1 MKKYLVIS
9 LFVIFHLLVGMRIA
23 SAGETF
29 QNNLLKVDLYES
41 SLGGVKMTLYTNKPY
56 NDSVRVNKKSD
67 SEYVILM
74 PETSNSLTAKPSL
87 KSVSGAVKN
96 VEVKTQQYSGQIK
109 GYTKIV
115 VTTSKPVEISPQ
127 IQVLSG
133 APQISEKEYN
143 ELIAQSAK
151 KKQLSAQKAVTKPA
165 QTVTKVT
172 VKTVAKPPV
181 YVQKPRESVKTIT
194 SETKATATKNV
205 SKKTSVEQKTVKPK
219 VLSTPKVVKESTK
232 KVEAPVAKKVET
244 SKKETAVRAPVAKV
258 PAAKVTTEEVPKQ
271 EAVTPAVISETQTS
285 TLKPEEKVGPSSV
298 ATTAVQS
305 PVAPTSTMKEV
316 SKLQV
321 YKHMIKNQIKATM
334 KKNNVYTLAGMAL
347 IPIIL
352 LLLVLRV
359 IGKSV
364 KKMKSQK
371 SSFMAN
377 LKEKPVKTTDIAG
390 KITDDMNW
398 KEKFKTYTEATK
410 ERAQEHA
417 APDNMQEN
425 PELDDLFAEEEF
437 PHIEDE
443 SGVSHEAVQDE
454 NFYGEISAE
463 SSQAEG
469 AQTDGVQDY
478 EDPSADIYREVDAYY
493 DNLSQGGETVEEH
506 LVHAD
511 TYAVETP
518 GLDQFGST
526 MGQDQNQFLSDE
538 DISLDELFGADEE
551 EIAPRSLESF
561 GYAVNP
567 LIEVSEAEPVEDAVV
582 TQKDF
587 QVEFSDDFSFE
598 TALMEE
604 DNDIVEG
611 LTEELGGESGEEIVT
626 SEFVIDYNK
635 GFYLVDF
642 EDTTALVGHIADEI
656 FVLKKFDKK
665 IEGNLQARMDER
677 KENSINYM
685 TKVGKFKAL
694 VEVTPKNMN
703 LLIEL

>member
-9 LFVIFHLLVGMRIA
+9 IFVIFNLLLGMHFA

-56 NDSVRVNKKSD
+56 GESVRVNKKSD

-87 KSVSGAVKN
+87 RSVSGAVKN

-115 VTTSKPVEISPQ
+115 VTTSKPIEISPQ
-127 IQVLSG
+127 VQVLSG

-143 ELIAQSAK
+143 ELLAQSAK
-151 KKQLSAQKAVTKPA
+151 KNTGKTATAQKTVTKPV
-165 QTVTKVT
+165 QTLAKVPA
-172 VKTVAKPPV
+172 KTVAKASAKPV

-194 SETKATATKNV
+194 SETKSATTKAV
-205 SKKTSVEQKTVKPK
+205 SKKSALEQNVAKSKVVNAPK
-219 VLSTPKVVKESTK
+219 VSTIKVVKESAK
-232 KVEAPVAKKVET
+232 KSEVPVKKVET
-244 SKKETAVRAPVAKV
+244 PKKETVTTTPVAKAPAVQTKTEEAPKAQEGVAPAVTQETQTPAPVATV
-258 PAAKVTTEEVPKQ
+258 
-271 EAVTPAVISETQTS
+271 
-285 TLKPEEKVGPSSV
+285 KPEEKVGP
-298 ATTAVQS
+298 A
-305 PVAPTSTMKEV
+305 PVAQTSTIKEP

-321 YKHMIKNQIKATM
+321 YKHMIKNQIQATL

-352 LLLVLRV
+352 LLLILRV

-364 KKMKSQK
+364 NKMKAQK

-410 ERAQEHA
+410 ERAQTSA
-417 APDNMQEN
+417 APENMQESS
-425 PELDDLFAEEEF
+425 ELDDLFGEDEF
-437 PHIEDE
+437 PHIQE
-443 SGVSHEAVQDE
+443 GNGINPEAVQEQD
-454 NFYGEISAE
+454 FYGEVPADN
-463 SSQAEG
+463 
-469 AQTDGVQDY
+469 AQPVED
-478 EDPSADIYREVDAYY
+478 DPSADIYREVDAYY
-493 DNLSQGGETVEEH
+493 DNLGTDNQAFEEH
-506 LVHAD
+506 VAPIAN
-511 TYAVETP
+511 YANEESE
-518 GLDQFGST
+518 LDQFGST
-526 MGQDQNQFLSDE
+526 ISQEQNQFLSDE

-551 EIAPRSLESF
+551 EIAPRREDNFSY
-561 GYAVNP
+561 GVNP
-567 LIEVSEAEPVEDAVV
+567 LIGALAEEPVAL
-582 TQKDF
+582 QKDF
-587 QVEFSDDFSFE
+587 QVEFSDDFSFD
-598 TALMEE
+598 TALMEDE
-604 DNDIVEG
+604 NEIVEG
-611 LTEELGGESGEEIVT
+611 LTEELINGQSGASAEEIVT
-626 SEFVIDYNK
+626 SEFVIDHNK

>member
-9 LFVIFHLLVGMRIA
+9 IFAIFHLLVGMRIV

-87 KSVSGAVKN
+87 RSVSGAVKN

-127 IQVLSG
+127 VQVLSG

-151 KKQLSAQKAVTKPA
+151 KNIGKTATKPA
-165 QTVTKVT
+165 QIAAKAP
-172 VKTVAKPPV
+172 VKTTAKPPI
-181 YVQKPRESVKTIT
+181 YVQKPRETVKTIT
-194 SETKATATKNV
+194 SEIKTATAKAV
-205 SKKTSVEQKTVKPK
+205 SKKPAVEQKTAKPK
-219 VLSTPKVVKESTK
+219 VVNAPKVVKETLKKSEAPLTK
-232 KVEAPVAKKVET
+232 KAEAP
-244 SKKETAVRAPVAKV
+244 KKETAVTTPVAKAPV
-258 PAAKVTTEEVPKQ
+258 SKTTTEETPKQ
-271 EAVTPAVISETQTS
+271 EVVTPAVTSETQTQAPAV
-285 TLKPEEKVGPSSV
+285 KPEEKVGPAPA
-298 ATTAVQS
+298 ATTAEQT
-305 PVAPTSTMKEV
+305 PVAQNSTIKET

-352 LLLVLRV
+352 LLLILRV

-364 KKMKSQK
+364 NKMKAQK
-371 SSFMAN
+371 SNFMAN

-390 KITDDMNW
+390 KITEDMNW

-410 ERAQEHA
+410 ERAQENL
-417 APDNMQEN
+417 APDNMQES
-425 PELDDLFAEEEF
+425 PELDDLFGEDEF
-437 PHIEDE
+437 PHIEE
-443 SGVSHEAVQDE
+443 SGVGPKTVQEE
-454 NFYGEISAE
+454 NLYGEIPAVSV
-463 SSQAEG
+463 QAEG
-469 AQTDGVQDY
+469 AQAEGAQYY
-478 EDPSADIYREVDAYY
+478 EDPSADIYAEVDAYY
-493 DNLSQGGETVEEH
+493 DNLSQGGET
-506 LVHAD
+506 
-511 TYAVETP
+511 YAEPVSQAEAQATSYSDETSE
-518 GLDQFGST
+518 LDQFGGAT
-526 MGQDQNQFLSDE
+526 NQEISEE

-551 EIAPRSLESF
+551 ELLAQRSEESF
-561 GYAVNP
+561 DYGINP
-567 LIEVSEAEPVEDAVV
+567 LIEEPIAI
-582 TQKDF
+582 QKDF
-587 QVEFSDDFSFE
+587 QVEFSDDFSFD
-598 TALMEE
+598 TAL
-604 DNDIVEG
+604 VEG
-611 LTEELGGESGEEIVT
+611 ENELTAEDLVEDLRDESGEEIVT

-665 IEGNLQARMDER
+665 VEGNLQARMDER

>member
-9 LFVIFHLLVGMRIA
+9 IFAIFHLLLGMRIV

-56 NDSVRVNKKSD
+56 TDTVRVNKKSD

-87 KSVSGAVKN
+87 RAASNAVKN

-115 VTTSKPVEISPQ
+115 VTTSKPVEIMPQ
-127 IQVLSG
+127 VQVLSG

-151 KKQLSAQKAVTKPA
+151 KNIGKTVTKPV
-165 QTVTKVT
+165 QTAAKAPMKSATKPL
-172 VKTVAKPPV
+172 AKPPV

-194 SETKATATKNV
+194 SETKATATKTV
-205 SKKTSVEQKTVKPK
+205 AKKPAVEQKTARPNVVNASK
-219 VLSTPKVVKESTK
+219 VSTIKAVKETPK
-232 KVEAPVAKKVET
+232 KVEAPVIKKAEAP
-244 SKKETAVRAPVAKV
+244 KKETVVTTPVAKA
-258 PAAKVTTEEVPKQ
+258 PIAKTTTEETLKQ
-271 EAVTPAVISETQTS
+271 EVVTPALTSETQTP
-285 TLKPEEKVGPSSV
+285 TLKPEEKVGPAPV
-298 ATTAVQS
+298 ATTLEQP
-305 PVAPTSTMKEV
+305 PVAPVKETN
-316 SKLQV
+316 KLQV
-321 YKHMIKNQIKATM
+321 YKHMIKNQVKATM

-352 LLLVLRV
+352 LLLILRV

-364 KKMKSQK
+364 KKMRAQK

-390 KITDDMNW
+390 KITEDMNW

-410 ERAQEHA
+410 ERAQDQA
-417 APDNMQEN
+417 ASDSMQES
-425 PELDDLFAEEEF
+425 PELDDLFGEDEF
-437 PHIEDE
+437 PHIEE
-443 SGVSHEAVQDE
+443 SGVSPGTVQEE
-454 NFYGEISAE
+454 NLYGEIPAE
-463 SSQAEG
+463 SAQTEG
-469 AQTDGVQDY
+469 AQDY
-478 EDPSADIYREVDAYY
+478 EDPSADIYKEVDAYY
-493 DNLSQGGETVEEH
+493 DNLSQGGETFEEP
-506 LVHAD
+506 VVQTAAP
-511 TYAVETP
+511 TTESS
-518 GLDQFGST
+518 GLDLFGSE
-526 MGQDQNQFLSDE
+526 MGQDQNRYISDE
-538 DISLDELFGADEE
+538 DISLDELFGAEEE
-551 EIAPRSLESF
+551 EIAPRSVESF
-561 GYAVNP
+561 GYGVNP
-567 LIEVSEAEPVEDAVV
+567 LIEVPGEELVEEPVA

-587 QVEFSDDFSFE
+587 QVEFSDDFSFD
-598 TALMEE
+598 TALMEDE
-604 DNDIVEG
+604 NQIVEG
-611 LTEELGGESGEEIVT
+611 LTEELTEEAGEEIVT
-626 SEFVIDYNK
+626 SEFVIDHNK

-665 IEGNLQARMDER
+665 IEGSLQARMDER

>member
-1 MKKYLVIS
+1 MKKYLVI
-9 LFVIFHLLVGMRIA
+9 LVFVIFHLLVGMRIV

-56 NDSVRVNKKSD
+56 NDSVMVNKKSD

-87 KSVSGAVKN
+87 RSVSNAVKN

-115 VTTSKPVEISPQ
+115 VTTAKPIEIMPQ
-127 IQVLSG
+127 VQVLSG

-143 ELIAQSAK
+143 ELLAQSAK
-151 KKQLSAQKAVTKPA
+151 KNIGKAVTKPA
-165 QTVTKVT
+165 QTT
-172 VKTVAKPPV
+172 VKAPAKATAKSAAKIPAKPPV
-181 YVQKPRESVKTIT
+181 YVQKPRESVKTII
-194 SETKATATKNV
+194 SETKATATKTV
-205 SKKTSVEQKTVKPK
+205 SKKPVSVQKTVQQK
-219 VLSTPKVVKESTK
+219 VVNAPKVVKETSKKAEAHVTK
-232 KVEAPVAKKVET
+232 KAEAPAVKKAEVP
-244 SKKETAVRAPVAKV
+244 KKETALITPVAKV
-258 PAAKVTTEEVPKQ
+258 PVAKTATEETSKTQDV
-271 EAVTPAVISETQTS
+271 VTPAATSEPQTQVV
-285 TLKPEEKVGPSSV
+285 KPEEKVGPAPA
-298 ATTAVQS
+298 ATTAQQT
-305 PVAPTSTMKEV
+305 PVASNSTMKEI

-321 YKHMIKNQIKATM
+321 YKHMIKNQIKATL
-334 KKNNVYTLAGMAL
+334 KKNNIYTLAGMAL

-364 KKMKSQK
+364 SKMKAQK

-417 APDNMQEN
+417 APDNMQES
-425 PELDDLFAEEEF
+425 PELDDLFGEEEF

-443 SGVSHEAVQDE
+443 SRVSPEAAQEE
-454 NFYGEISAE
+454 NFYGEVPAE
-463 SSQAEG
+463 SAQAES
-469 AQTDGVQDY
+469 AQDY

-493 DNLSQGGETVEEH
+493 DNQSVSNEAGEESF
-506 LVHAD
+506 AQAG
-511 TYAVETP
+511 TYAAETSA
-518 GLDQFGST
+518 LDQFGST
-526 MGQDQNQFLSDE
+526 MGQEISEE

-551 EIAPRSLESF
+551 EIASRSEESF

-567 LIEVSEAEPVEDAVV
+567 LIEEPVAV
-582 TQKDF
+582 QKDF
-587 QVEFSDDFSFE
+587 QVEFSDDFSFD
-598 TALMEE
+598 TALMEDE
-604 DNDIVEG
+604 NEIVEG
-611 LTEELGGESGEEIVT
+611 LTEELTEKSGKEIVT
-626 SEFVIDYNK
+626 SEFVIDNNK

>member
-9 LFVIFHLLVGMRIA
+9 IFAIFHLLLGMHFV

-87 KSVSGAVKN
+87 RSVSGAVKN

-115 VTTSKPVEISPQ
+115 VTTSKPIEIMPQ
-127 IQVLSG
+127 VQVLSG

-143 ELIAQSAK
+143 ELLAQSAK
-151 KKQLSAQKAVTKPA
+151 KKAVSAQKTSTKPV
-165 QTVTKVT
+165 QTVAKAP
-172 VKTVAKPPV
+172 AKPPV
-181 YVQKPRESVKTIT
+181 YVQKPREAVKTIT
-194 SETKATATKNV
+194 SETKVTTAKAV
-205 SKKTSVEQKTVKPK
+205 SKKPVSVQKTVQQKVVSAPK
-219 VLSTPKVVKESTK
+219 VSTIKTVKETPK
-232 KVEAPVAKKVET
+232 KVEVPITKKAEAPKKETVATTPVAK
-244 SKKETAVRAPVAKV
+244 APVVKT
-258 PAAKVTTEEVPKQ
+258 TTEEVPKTQ
-271 EAVTPAVISETQTS
+271 DVVTPNLTLETPTQTVNTEEKAVTTPI
-285 TLKPEEKVGPSSV
+285 
-298 ATTAVQS
+298 ATTAEQA
-305 PVAPTSTMKEV
+305 PVIPVKETN
-316 SKLQV
+316 KLQV
-321 YKHMIKNQIKATM
+321 YKHMIKNQIKATL

-352 LLLVLRV
+352 LLLILRV
-359 IGKSV
+359 VGKSV
-364 KKMKSQK
+364 NKMKAQK

-390 KITDDMNW
+390 KITEDMDW

-410 ERAQEHA
+410 ERAQENL
-417 APDNMQEN
+417 APDNMQES
-425 PELDDLFAEEEF
+425 PELDDLFSEDEF
-437 PHIEDE
+437 PHIEE
-443 SGVSHEAVQDE
+443 SSVSTEAVQEED
-454 NFYGEISAE
+454 FYGEVPADNTQE
-463 SSQAEG
+463 VE
-469 AQTDGVQDY
+469 

-493 DNLSQGGETVEEH
+493 DNLGTGEVIEEP
-506 LVHAD
+506 VVQATAQTD
-511 TYAVETP
+511 TYVAQTSE
-518 GLDQFGST
+518 LDQFGGAT
-526 MGQDQNQFLSDE
+526 NQEISEE

-551 EIAPRSLESF
+551 ELLAQRSEESF
-561 GYAVNP
+561 DYGINP
-567 LIEVSEAEPVEDAVV
+567 LIEEPAA
-582 TQKDF
+582 QKDF
-587 QVEFSDDFSFE
+587 QVEFSDDFSFD
-598 TALMEE
+598 TALVESENELTAEDFIEE
-604 DNDIVEG
+604 SRK
-611 LTEELGGESGEEIVT
+611 ESGEEIVT
-626 SEFVIDYNK
+626 SEYVIDHNK

-665 IEGNLQARMDER
+665 IEGSLQARMDER